1 MPNHAQIVLTGHLG
15 RDAEVKFLANGTPV
29 TRLTLAVTTGIGEK
43 KVTTWYKASAFG
55 DRYQKIAQWMTKGR
69 PVTIVGEPS
78 AREWKSDSGVSHTDI
93 EVRVSDVVLLGS
105 NDKQVRQTEAPQ
117 HSYAQSAPA
126 AEPHDAEIPF

>member
-1 MPNHAQIVLTGHLG
+1 MPNHALIVLTGHLG

-93 EVRVSDVVLLGS
+93 EVRVNDVVLLG
-105 NDKQVRQTEAPQ
+105 NIDKEVRQSGTITPAAAA
-117 HSYAQSAPA
+117 SA

>member
-1 MPNHAQIVLTGHLG
+1 MPNHALIVLTGHLG

-93 EVRVSDVVLLGS
+93 EVRVNDVVLLG
-105 NDKQVRQTEAPQ
+105 NIDKQVMQSGTT
-117 HSYAQSAPA
+117 AQAAAAPA
-126 AEPHDAEIPF
+126 AEPDQAEIPF